1 MKILVSCANGSGTS
15 LMMMRSVQK
24 AFKRLNLPI
33 TQIEHTN
40 LAEGKSTAKQ
50 YDMVFTTTNFVDMFK
65 DAKEKGVQVIGVK
78 NVMRDKEVEQRVREA
93 QKLGFTKVYV
103 PKNNL
108 GGWKAPEGIEI
119 IGVSTI
125 GETLR
130 KVFK

>member
-50 YDMVFTTTNFVDMFK
+50 YDMVK

-78 NVMRDKEVEQRVREA
+78 NVMRDKEVEQRVREDTDLV
-93 QKLGFTKVYV
+93 K
-103 PKNNL
+103 
-108 GGWKAPEGIEI
+108 
-119 IGVSTI
+119 
-125 GETLR
+125 
-130 KVFK
+130 

>member
-24 AFKRLNLPI
+24 AFKRWNLPI

-78 NVMRDKEVEQRVREA
+78 NVMRDKEVEQRVREDTDLV
-93 QKLGFTKVYV
+93 K
-103 PKNNL
+103 
-108 GGWKAPEGIEI
+108 
-119 IGVSTI
+119 
-125 GETLR
+125 
-130 KVFK
+130 

>member
-108 GGWKAPEGIEI
+108 GGWEAPEGIEI

>member
-65 DAKEKGVQVIGVK
+65 DAKGKGVQVIGVK
-78 NVMRDKEVEQRVREA
+78 NVMRDKEVEQRVREDTDLV
-93 QKLGFTKVYV
+93 K
-103 PKNNL
+103 
-108 GGWKAPEGIEI
+108 
-119 IGVSTI
+119 
-125 GETLR
+125 
-130 KVFK
+130 

>member
-1 MKILVSCANGSGTS
+1 VNSI
-15 LMMMRSVQK
+15 
-24 AFKRLNLPI
+24 
-33 TQIEHTN
+33 
-40 LAEGKSTAKQ
+40 
-50 YDMVFTTTNFVDMFK
+50 
-65 DAKEKGVQVIGVK
+65 
-78 NVMRDKEVEQRVREA
+78 EQRVREA

-108 GGWKAPEGIEI
+108 GGWEAPEGIEI

>member
-15 LMMMRSVQK
+15 MMMMRSVQK

-78 NVMRDKEVEQRVREA
+78 NVMSDKEVEQRVREDTDLV
-93 QKLGFTKVYV
+93 K
-103 PKNNL
+103 
-108 GGWKAPEGIEI
+108 
-119 IGVSTI
+119 
-125 GETLR
+125 
-130 KVFK
+130 